1 MPAEPQCPST
11 SRQHRPFR
19 RASRHRRLCRH
30 VNRQHRS
37 NLPGHNP
44 CRHGMPRNHPCRPVN
59 RQTLRQVVVAQRVL
73 GTGTLPPHWVKVPVP
88 MTPFPIH
95 RQVIITVHHRSVR
108 FKRSRHHRSIRPDRH
123 SPLYPDRQHLRSHH
137 ISRFRPLNP
146 FRRIVLGQGAGGRG
160 QKIIFPQVGTG
171 HALSTLRHRR
181 CPISRRSQVA

>member
-11 SRQHRPFR
+11 CRQHRPCR

-37 NLPGHNP
+37 NLLGHNP

-59 RQTLRQVVVAQRVL
+59 RQTLRQVLVAQRVR
-73 GTGTLPPHWVKVPVP
+73 GTGS
-88 MTPFPIH
+88 PIH
-95 RQVIITVHHRSVR
+95 RQVIITVHHRRVL
-108 FKRSRHHRSIRPDRH
+108 FKRSRHHRSSRPDRH

-137 ISRFRPLNP
+137 ISRFRLLNP
-146 FRRIVLGQGAGGRG
+146 FRRIVLGLGAGGRG
-160 QKIIFPQVGTG
+160 QKITFPQVGTG
-171 HALSTLRHRR
+171 HALSALRHRR